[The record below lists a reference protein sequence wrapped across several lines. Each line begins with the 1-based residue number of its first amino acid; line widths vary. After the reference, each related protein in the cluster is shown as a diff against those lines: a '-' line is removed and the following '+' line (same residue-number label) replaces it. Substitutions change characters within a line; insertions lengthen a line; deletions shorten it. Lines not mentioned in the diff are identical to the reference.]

1 MSEGEGLDHVEGTGG
16 ISQASACGAQ
26 QETCRIRPWMKREDF
41 AGMPRRGGRFG
52 LEQHRCAHELKI
64 DRGTQCQILLG
75 LTRRRRLLYN
85 DAVNSAAPTPLDEAT
100 IIRILQASKAEQAAG
115 RIPESDQLLANAA
128 QRAPHH
134 PAVLNELGVRMLARG
149 VADQAQLLFSRAA
162 SANPNQPAIWANLA
176 SSLKALG
183 RRMEELDAIE
193 KALALEPRHLSALLQ
208 KGQYFEDMGDP
219 RSAARAFQ
227 AALDSLPAGADIPL
241 HLKDAFDQAKAAVD
255 ADRAGLAR
263 ALEEPLAQIRDQHG
277 GQAQPR
283 VDMCLEQLMGKR
295 RAYHSEPT
303 WMYFPEL
310 PAIEFFDRAMFPWL
324 DALEAAAGEIRS
336 ELLRVLVADREGLQP
351 YIDFPDGLPLD
362 QFKALNRSRKWSA
375 YFLWNQGQPQAG
387 HISRCPVT
395 ARTLEEVVPRCRV
408 GGRAPTAFF
417 SILDPD
423 TRIPAHTGVT
433 NTRLTVHLPLV
444 VPPHCGF
451 RVGATTREWI
461 PDRAWIFDDTIEHEA
476 WNLSDTPR
484 AILIFDIWNPLL
496 TPAERDMI
504 QTATEVYGR
513 YYSQRQAV
521 GA

>member
-1 MSEGEGLDHVEGTGG
+1 MNSRSLALNVKHLRKL
-16 ISQASACGAQ
+16 
-26 QETCRIRPWMKREDF
+26 TCR
-41 AGMPRRGGRFG
+41 RG
-52 LEQHRCAHELKI
+52 
-64 DRGTQCQILLG
+64 
-75 LTRRRRLLYN
+75 LLYN
-85 DAVNSAAPTPLDEAT
+85 DAVNSAAPIPLDEAT
-100 IIRILQASKAEQAAG
+100 IFRILQASKAEQAAG
-115 RIPESDQLLANAA
+115 RIPESDQLLTNVA
-128 QRAPHH
+128 QRAPQH

-149 VADQAQLLFSRAA
+149 APDQAQLLFSRAA

-208 KGQYFEDMGDP
+208 KGAYFEEMDDP
-219 RSAARAFQ
+219 RSAARTYQ
-227 AALDSLPAGADIPL
+227 AALDSLPVGAEVPP
-241 HLKDAFDQAKAAVD
+241 HLKDVFSHAKAKVD

-263 ALEEPLAQIRDQHG
+263 VLEQPLAQIRDQYG
-277 GQAQPR
+277 GEAQRR
-283 VDMCLEQLMGKR
+283 VDMCLEQLMGQR
-295 RAYHSEPT
+295 RAYHSQPT

-310 PAIEFFDRAMFPWL
+310 PAIEFFDRTMFPWL
-324 DALEAAAGEIRS
+324 DALEAVAGEIRT
-336 ELLRVLVADREGLQP
+336 ELLRVLVADRDGLQP
-351 YIDFPDGLPLD
+351 YIDFPAGLPLD
-362 QFKALNRSRKWSA
+362 QFKELNRSRKWSA
-375 YFLWNQGQPQAG
+375 YFLWNQGQPQPG

-417 SILDPD
+417 SILDPG

-444 VPPHCGF
+444 VPPNCGF

-461 PDRAWIFDDTIEHEA
+461 SDRAWVFDDTIEHEA
-476 WNLSDTPR
+476 WNLSDAPR

-504 QTATEVYGR
+504 QTATEIYGQ
-513 YYSQRQAV
+513 YYSQRPV
-521 GA
+521 DGA

>member
-1 MSEGEGLDHVEGTGG
+1 M
-16 ISQASACGAQ
+16 
-26 QETCRIRPWMKREDF
+26 
-41 AGMPRRGGRFG
+41 
-52 LEQHRCAHELKI
+52 
-64 DRGTQCQILLG
+64 
-75 LTRRRRLLYN
+75 
-85 DAVNSAAPTPLDEAT
+85 NSAAPTPLDEAT

-115 RIPESDQLLANAA
+115 RVPESDQLLANAA

-149 VADQAQLLFSRAA
+149 VPDQAQLLFSRAV

-208 KGQYFEDMGDP
+208 KGQYFEDIGDL
-219 RSAARAFQ
+219 RGAARSFQ
-227 AALDSLPAGADIPL
+227 AALDSLPVGAEVPL
-241 HLKDAFDQAKAAVD
+241 HLKGAFDHARVTVD

-263 ALEEPLAQIRDQHG
+263 ALEEPLAKIREQHG

-295 RAYHSEPT
+295 RAYHSQPT

-310 PAIEFFDRAMFPWL
+310 PAIEFFDRTMFPWL
-324 DALEAAAGEIRS
+324 DPLEAAAGEIRT

-351 YIDFPDGLPLD
+351 YIDFPAGLPLD
-362 QFKALNRSRKWSA
+362 QFKELNRSRKWSA
-375 YFLWNQGQPQAG
+375 YFLWNQSQPQPG
-387 HISRCPVT
+387 HIARCPVT
-395 ARTLEEVVPRCRV
+395 ARTLEDVVPRCRV
-408 GGRAPTAFF
+408 SGRAPTAFF

-444 VPPHCGF
+444 VPPNCGF
-451 RVGATTREWI
+451 RVGATTREWV
-461 PDRAWIFDDTIEHEA
+461 PGRAWVFDDTIEHEA

-504 QTATEVYGR
+504 QTATEVYGQ
-513 YYSQRQAV
+513 YYSQRPVVDA
-521 GA
+521 